1 MECNGSLVW
10 VGPNDHVELD
20 ETEDSQV
27 VLSINGEATS
37 YAVRHGIYQ
46 AAANAET
53 SAGSS
58 SQGCEN
64 ANHGNSKKRKAS
76 EANLDNLTLN

>member
-20 ETEDSQV
+20 ETEDSH
-27 VLSINGEATS
+27 GEATS
-37 YAVRHGIYQ
+37 YAVRHGIHQ

-76 EANLDNLTLN
+76 EANLDNLTLS